1 MLIQDA
7 LATTEPSKAWKASG
21 QSGLHKTLTE
31 SREES
36 KALLDNCPAFSTALD
51 PGTHT
56 HHPHHPTTI
65 LPAPPSS
72 PPQHRQ
78 MNCPRSRLWSWE
90 PMTAKAFL
98 LSEVSPGSDRLVYYS
113 PLQPGLRGMNTGETK
128 PVWLRWI
135 ERRKV
140 KKTPLDLTCQSLTSS
155 VL

>member
-7 LATTEPSKAWKASG
+7 LATTERAKPRKPQDSG

-36 KALLDNCPAFSTALD
+36 KALLDNCLVFSTALD
-51 PGTHT
+51 PGTYT
-56 HHPHHPTTI
+56 PHPPTP
-65 LPAPPSS
+65 LPPSS

-78 MNCPRSRLWSWE
+78 MKCPHSQLWSWE

-113 PLQPGLRGMNTGETK
+113 PLQRKLQGMNTGETK
-128 PVWLRWI
+128 PVWLQWI
-135 ERRKV
+135 ERLREIRGKG
-140 KKTPLDLTCQSLTSS
+140 KGCLTLP
-155 VL
+155 VRVEL

>member
-36 KALLDNCPAFSTALD
+36 KALLDNCPVFSTALD

-56 HHPHHPTTI
+56 PPTT

-78 MNCPRSRLWSWE
+78 MNCPCSRLWSWE

-113 PLQPGLRGMNTGETK
+113 PLQPGLRGMNPGETK

-140 KKTPLDLTCQSLTSS
+140 KDLTCQSLTSS